1 MSLTLDTPTAGPAG
15 RAGGVLAAIADDV
28 RLTDGGFLIGGRFV
42 PVRGARGCA
51 VQALTD
57 ALHRRWFLRTDT
69 DGHGPSH
76 GAPVEDARFVRL
88 VRDLLGRRYYWEPG
102 WEVVARADGGRWLVA
117 HDDLVLTVAHDEIS
131 GTRGRVRVRFPA
143 ERPRSNPGWLTVTGL
158 RGPALP
164 TGPLASCY
172 LNLRPESAAT
182 LFTDLVRY
190 LDTLGLRFTGRL
202 LADPASYGRPDSVVV
217 TAPRMVIPSVL
228 RMALGLHPRARD
240 GFGDAVPAFTRAMA
254 AGIALAD
261 EPPSGHGF
269 GVARCRVIAT
279 GLVAAGP
286 DADPEERLAVVHRTL
301 AGEGLHPAALHLEP
315 GHAEFSLPQW

>member
-1 MSLTLDTPTAGPAG
+1 MSLTLDPPTSTPP
-15 RAGGVLAAIADDV
+15 GGVLAEIADDV
-28 RLTDGGFLIGGRFV
+28 RPADGGFRVGDRFV
-42 PVRGARGCA
+42 PVAGGRGCA

-57 ALHRRWFLRTDT
+57 ALHRRWFLRQEAD
-69 DGHGPSH
+69 DVAGDH
-76 GAPVEDARFVRL
+76 GAPVEDVRFVRH

-102 WEVVARADGGRWLVA
+102 WEVVARTDDGRWLVA
-117 HDDLVLTVAHDEIS
+117 QDDLVLTVAHDEIN
-131 GTRGRVRVRFPA
+131 GTRGRVKVRFPA
-143 ERPRSNPGWLTVTGL
+143 ERPRSNPGRLTVTGL

-172 LNLRPESAAT
+172 LNLRADSAAL

-190 LDTLGLRFTGRL
+190 LDTLGLRFTARL
-202 LADPASYGRPDSVVV
+202 LGDPSSYGRPDSVVV
-217 TAPRMVIPSVL
+217 TAPRMAIPSVL

-240 GFGDAVPAFTRAMA
+240 GFSDDVPAFTRAMA

-269 GVARCRVIAT
+269 GVARSRVVAT

-286 DADPEERLAVVHRTL
+286 DAGPEERLAVVHRTL
-301 AGEGLHPAALHLEP
+301 ASEGLHPTALHLEP
-315 GHAEFSLPQW
+315 GHADFSLPQW

>member
-1 MSLTLDTPTAGPAG
+1 
-15 RAGGVLAAIADDV
+15 VLAEIADDV
-28 RLTDGGFLIGGRFV
+28 RMTDGGFRVGDRFV

-57 ALHRRWFLRTDT
+57 ALHRRWFLRIDDATA
-69 DGHGPSH
+69 GGH
-76 GAPVEDARFVRL
+76 GAPVEDARFVRR

-102 WEVVARADGGRWLVA
+102 WEVVERTDDGRWLVVQ
-117 HDDLVLTVAHDEIS
+117 DDLVLTVAHDELG
-131 GTRGRVRVRFPA
+131 GTRGRVKVRFPA
-143 ERPRSNPGWLTVTGL
+143 ERPRSDPGWITVTGL

-172 LNLRPESAAT
+172 LNLRADPAAA

-190 LDTLGLRFTGRL
+190 LDTLGLRFTARL
-202 LADPASYGRPDSVVV
+202 LGDPSSYGRPDTAVV
-217 TAPRMVIPSVL
+217 TAPRMAVPSVL

-240 GFGDAVPAFTRAMA
+240 GFGDTVPAFTRPMA

-269 GVARCRVIAT
+269 GLARCRVIAT
-279 GLVAAGP
+279 GLVAAGA
-286 DADPEERLAVVHRTL
+286 DAGPEERLAVVHRTL
-301 AGEGLHPAALHLEP
+301 ASEGLHPAALHLEP
-315 GHAEFSLPQW
+315 GHADFSLPQW

>member
-1 MSLTLDTPTAGPAG
+1 VSLTLDTQTPSPSG
-15 RAGGVLAAIADDV
+15 RGGGVLAEIADAV
-28 RLTDGGFLIGGRFV
+28 RTLDGGFLVGDRFV
-42 PVRGARGCA
+42 AVRGARGCA
-51 VQALTD
+51 VQALTG
-57 ALHRRWFLRTDT
+57 ALHRRWFLGQDLA
-69 DGHGPSH
+69 DGGP
-76 GAPVEDARFVRL
+76 AVEDVRFVRR

-102 WEVVARADGGRWLVA
+102 WEVVERTDDGRWLVVQ
-117 HDDLVLTVAHDEIS
+117 DDLVLTVAHDEIN
-131 GTRGRVRVRFPA
+131 GTRGRVKVRFPA

-172 LNLRPESAAT
+172 LHLRTGSAAT

-190 LDTLGLRFTGRL
+190 LDTLGLRFTARL
-202 LADPASYGRPDSVVV
+202 LADPSSYGRPDSVVV
-217 TAPRMVIPSVL
+217 TAPRVAIPSVL

-269 GVARCRVIAT
+269 GIARCRVIAT

-286 DADPEERLAVVHRTL
+286 DAGPEERLAVVHRTL
-301 AGEGLHPAALHLEP
+301 ASEGLHPAALHLEP

>member
-1 MSLTLDTPTAGPAG
+1 MSLTLETPNARDA
-15 RAGGVLAAIADDV
+15 GVLAEIAADV
-28 RLTDGGFLIGGRFV
+28 RPADGGYLVAGRFV

-51 VQALTD
+51 AQALTD
-57 ALHRRWFLRTDT
+57 ALHRRWFLRLD
-69 DGHGPSH
+69 DDRAGDP
-76 GAPVEDARFVRL
+76 GAPLEDARFVRR

-102 WEVVARADGGRWLVA
+102 WEVVERTDDGRWLVVQ
-117 HDDLVLTVAHDEIS
+117 DDLVLTVAHDEIN
-131 GTRGRVRVRFPA
+131 GTRGRVKVRFPA

-172 LNLRPESAAT
+172 LNLRADAAAA

-202 LADPASYGRPDSVVV
+202 LADPSSYGRPDSAVV
-217 TAPRMVIPSVL
+217 TAPRVAIPSVL

-269 GVARCRVIAT
+269 GLARCRAVAT
-279 GLVAAGP
+279 GLVAAGNS
-286 DADPEERLAVVHRTL
+286 AGPEERLAVVHRTL

-315 GHAEFSLPQW
+315 GYADFSLPQW